1 MLFKVILLG
10 TVIGLTR
17 GFIPTA
23 VRLKVA
29 DKIFKNNGR
38 STVTHSDM
46 TKQALLRTAAQF
58 FIFNPNPNYQS
69 GSQAVQRLVDS
80 VERAG
85 EKLDISKLI
94 DAYYSNESEGSRKRR
109 KAKLCKSI
117 DTVIKYNAQVDTEE
131 LRIAAA
137 HFDSEQFESAQ
148 KRLVDFRSSVQLLIL
163 HQSSNRNYEEEYD
176 NARKQMGRLLHT
188 LQDFYSHSNYIE
200 NWVDEVQIIHPYNV
214 LGQPGKVI
222 ENVAKLESPCL
233 DCIKTGTS
241 MLITLLDLMS
251 FGQVIES
258 TSIYDCIDNLDASLK
273 SRKELTSGYSQGG
286 KYSSGEV
293 IGEVIV
299 KPSGKCSHGGVID
312 GSTDQ
317 SATGGINKDSPHL
330 ELASHHYYHG
340 MAADVAQ
347 QHSYEFLL
355 SLWNDVRNDQWF
367 GEFLG
372 LGKLI
377 TTIAVVI
384 DKTLRTV
391 EHLDKTQRIIS
402 KTSTDI
408 KQQMPNIIV
417 QYILVPVDDMGKKY
431 MCSYAAA
438 LNNEFDCIVKY
449 KRFIILLVVSSA
461 IIIASNPFLYC
472 THCTILHLSQHTLIE
487 Q

>member
-10 TVIGLTR
+10 TVIGLIR

-117 DTVIKYNAQVDTEE
+117 DTVIKYNAKVDTVPEQ
-131 LRIAAA
+131 LKIAAA

-188 LQDFYSHSNYIE
+188 LQDFYSHTNYIE

-222 ENVAKLESPCL
+222 ENVAKLENPCL
-233 DCIKTGTS
+233 DCTKTGTS
-241 MLITLLDLMS
+241 MLITMLDLMS

-258 TSIYDCIDNLDASLK
+258 TSIYDCIDNLDVSLK
-273 SRKELTSGYSQGG
+273 SRKELTSGYSHGG
-286 KYSSGEV
+286 EYSS
-293 IGEVIV
+293 GEVIV

-347 QHSYEFLL
+347 RHSYEFLL
-355 SLWNDVRNDQWF
+355 SLWNDVHNDQWF
-367 GEFLG
+367 SEFLG

-402 KTSTDI
+402 KTSADI
-408 KQQMPNIIV
+408 KQQMPDIIV

-431 MCSYAAA
+431 MCNYA
-438 LNNEFDCIVKY
+438 
-449 KRFIILLVVSSA
+449 
-461 IIIASNPFLYC
+461 
-472 THCTILHLSQHTLIE
+472 LH
-487 Q
+487 